1 MQVETMLYFDRYLQ
15 SKRCLEEIYG
25 RNYYP
30 SQKHSEVSPG
40 SYYLYRLMDKEAY
53 LKKYVSYIDS
63 FKSEYQEDY
72 RILEDDYYHRV
83 HYYTS
88 QSTYYRKRRLA
99 EDHFLNY
106 MKRYYD

>member
-15 SKRCLEEIYG
+15 AKRCLEEIKG

-30 SQKHSEVSPG
+30 SMKHSEVSLG
-40 SYYLYRLMDKEAY
+40 SYYLNRLMDKETY
-53 LKKYVSYIDS
+53 LMKYVSYMDS
-63 FKSEYQEDY
+63 FKLQFKEDY
-72 RILEDDYYHRV
+72 HILEDDYFHRV

-99 EDHFLNY
+99 EEHFLKY
-106 MKRYYD
+106 MKRYND

>member
-1 MQVETMLYFDRYLQ
+1 M
-15 SKRCLEEIYG
+15 
-25 RNYYP
+25 N
-30 SQKHSEVSPG
+30 
-40 SYYLYRLMDKEAY
+40 RLMDKEAY

-106 MKRYYD
+106 MKRYSKTITSPKENLMTNAIP